1 MMNEDF
7 DNYESVSSAEERITI
22 SKASYRTSLS
32 EQSRRLS
39 NCINAMKNS
48 DTRVSFRLDRSVVA
62 EVRELAQ
69 MENVSLSEMC
79 NLLLVE
85 YLNEG

>member
-1 MMNEDF
+1 MSEFED
-7 DNYESVSSAEERITI
+7 YESVSSADERITI
-22 SKASYRTSLS
+22 SRSSYRTSLS
-32 EQSRRLS
+32 EQARRLS
-39 NCINAMKNS
+39 NVIDAMKSQDNK
-48 DTRVSFRLDRSVVA
+48 VSFNLDRSIAA

-69 MENVSLSEMC
+69 MENVSISEMC